1 MPRPKDPKR
10 QVAFR
15 FDPDLL
21 ARIERFQEKL
31 ARELTGLEVTQAN
44 AVRVL
49 LERALA
55 AEGFPPAGSKK
66 RGR

>member
-1 MPRPKDPKR
+1 MPPSKDAKR

-15 FDPDLL
+15 FDTDLL
-21 ARIERFQEKL
+21 ARIERYRAKL
-31 ARELTGLEVTQAN
+31 AGEVPGMDVTQAN

-49 LERALA
+49 LEKALV
-55 AEGFPPAGSKK
+55 AEGFPAGSKK